1 MTFPVLTLRTMHAA
15 IIGLGVA
22 GLLGIGAEACVHKA
36 MVVPAPVV
44 AFTRWTIPLT
54 MGDDVAVCVE
64 GMVGFAGID
73 PADSFPLR
81 CVSVGTIRAWIR
93 AQRLANE

>member
-1 MTFPVLTLRTMHAA
+1 MTLTVRTMHAA
-15 IIGLGVA
+15 SIGLAVV
-22 GLLGIGAEACVHKA
+22 GLLAIGAEACVHPA
-36 MVVPAPVV
+36 IVPAPVV

-54 MGDDVAVCVE
+54 MDDDVAVCVE

-81 CVSVGTIRAWIR
+81 CVSVRTIRAWIR
-93 AQRLANE
+93 AQRLADE